1 MNKNYKCTDCGKDAE
16 VAYIAKSKKDWNG
29 LIKKGERLCVNCG
42 RKRLK
47 EMAFFQMNRKQRR
60 QNKKY
65 ERYIGTDRENRI
77 HRGWTKSSK
86 QKK

>member
-47 EMAFFQMNRKQRR
+47 EMAFF
-60 QNKKY
+60 
-65 ERYIGTDRENRI
+65 
-77 HRGWTKSSK
+77 
-86 QKK
+86 